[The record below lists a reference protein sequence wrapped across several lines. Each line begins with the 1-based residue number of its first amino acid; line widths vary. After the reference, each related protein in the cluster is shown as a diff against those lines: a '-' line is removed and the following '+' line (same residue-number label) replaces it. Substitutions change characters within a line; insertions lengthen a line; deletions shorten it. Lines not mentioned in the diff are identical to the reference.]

1 MNADEVRH
9 REAKTRPSE
18 GLQGLMDLARRS
30 VPELRRNAETL
41 DPIKPK
47 GAVAL
52 LRRAREQID
61 WRRLPGL
68 RPSEPKPEEKLQV
81 VLAKRIGAFV
91 LLPTALMA
99 LYLFVF
105 ASDQYVAEVKFAVR
119 GNVEPMGQTT
129 GGGEFAGLIGK
140 HNSQDSFIVRDF
152 IQSRAMAEIAQTE
165 LQVSKMFSRREA
177 DFWARYRDGQPIEEL
192 AKYWLQHVNAHIE
205 MVSGVISVTV
215 RAFTPED
222 ALAISKLVMERSEG
236 LVNDIS
242 RRAQADL
249 VAHAEKDAQAS
260 DERLKKA
267 RVALQNFRNTWGIID
282 PVKTA
287 ESTLKTISELQK
299 DKLKAENDLQVL
311 RGSRLD
317 ENSRG
322 IQTLVATVAAVDGQ
336 ITRLRNQLTNEGL
349 AAGAPNNITQALLE
363 FEGLKVEQTIAEKL
377 NESLHLMLDRARI
390 AASKQQVYL
399 ATFVPPTIPDSSIY
413 PERGHVLLITLF
425 CCFALWSSASL
436 LISGV
441 KDQRL

>member
-1 MNADEVRH
+1 MNADEVRD
-9 REAKTRPSE
+9 REAKTRPSD

-30 VPELRRNAETL
+30 LPELRRDTETL
-41 DPIKPK
+41 EPLEQK
-47 GAVAL
+47 GAMAL
-52 LRRAREQID
+52 LRRAREKLD
-61 WRRLPGL
+61 WQRLPGL
-68 RPSEPKPEEKLQV
+68 RPSAPKPEEKLQV
-81 VLAKRIGAFV
+81 VLAKRVAAFV

-99 LYLFVF
+99 VYLFVF
-105 ASDQYVAEVKFAVR
+105 ASDQYVAEAKFAVR
-119 GNVEPMGQTT
+119 GNVEPMGEAS

-152 IQSRAMAEIAQTE
+152 VQSRAMAEMAQTE
-165 LQVSKMFSRREA
+165 LNVAGMFSRREA
-177 DFWARYRDGQPIEEL
+177 DFWSRYRNGQPMEEL

-205 MVSGVISVTV
+205 MVSGVITVTV

-222 ALAISKLVMERSEG
+222 ALAISKLVIERSER

-249 VAHAEKDAQAS
+249 VSHAEKDALAS
-260 DERLKKA
+260 EERLKKS
-267 RVALQNFRNTWGIID
+267 RVALQSFRNTWGIID
-282 PVKTA
+282 PVKSA
-287 ESTLKTISELQK
+287 ESTLKTITELQK

-377 NESLHLMLDRARI
+377 HESLQLMLDRARI
-390 AASKQQVYL
+390 AAAKQQVYL
-399 ATFVPPTIPDSSIY
+399 ATFVPPRIPASSIY
-413 PERGHVLLITLF
+413 PERGHVLLITFF